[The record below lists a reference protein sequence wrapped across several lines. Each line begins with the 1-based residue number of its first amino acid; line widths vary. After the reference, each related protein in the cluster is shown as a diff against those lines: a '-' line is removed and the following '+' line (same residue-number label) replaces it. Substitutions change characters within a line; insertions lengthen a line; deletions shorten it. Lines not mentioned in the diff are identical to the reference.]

1 MFVSA
6 NKVEQPIAAEGM
18 IKAKEEKK
26 TAPLKVSKRKKEII
40 LKRMQATQ
48 TRYKWSTTC

>member
-26 TAPLKVSKRKKEII
+26 DSAIKSIEEEERNYIEADASDANEI
-40 LKRMQATQ
+40 
-48 TRYKWSTTC
+48 